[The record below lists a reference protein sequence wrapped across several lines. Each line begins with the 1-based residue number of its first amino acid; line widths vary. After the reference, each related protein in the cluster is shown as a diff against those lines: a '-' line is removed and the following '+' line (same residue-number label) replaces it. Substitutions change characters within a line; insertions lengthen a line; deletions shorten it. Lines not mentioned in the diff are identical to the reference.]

1 MRTFKTTLL
10 ALGIAVVVAGLA
22 TTSAASIDLSDAT
35 ASGVSYDWHGDLGVL
50 SITGRPGTTF
60 AAWDAAGNAIGAGTL
75 DEGSVSFLA
84 GNAGTGPGGAVLYVI
99 VDNDIVAVT
108 DPEWDWD

>member
-1 MRTFKTTLL
+1 MRTFKTMLL

-22 TTSAASIDLSDAT
+22 TTSAASLDLSDAT
-35 ASGVSYDWHGDLGVL
+35 ASGVTYDWHGDLGVL
-50 SITGRPGTTF
+50 SITGNPGTTF
-60 AAWDAAGNAIGAGTL
+60 AAWDSSGNAIGAGIL

-84 GNAGTGPGGAVLYVI
+84 GNAGPGSDGAVVYVI
-99 VDNDIVAVT
+99 VDREIVAVT